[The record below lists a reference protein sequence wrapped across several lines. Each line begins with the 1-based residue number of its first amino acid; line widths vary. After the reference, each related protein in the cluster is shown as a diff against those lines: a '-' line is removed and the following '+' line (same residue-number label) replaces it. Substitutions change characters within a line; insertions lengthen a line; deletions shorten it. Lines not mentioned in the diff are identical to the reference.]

1 MGCNAMNLHR
11 TSWKERVPGRKA
23 LLHSSRM
30 RVLWLGWCRAVSLL
44 LSTVVGEI
52 GLLLPTKGNATA
64 LGD

>member
-52 GLLLPTKGNATA
+52 GLLLPT
-64 LGD
+64 